1 MSVSQPARFGED
13 WSDERVAGYL
23 NRQAPAGTDADF
35 HALHTAYKHM
45 RAEDFARFLN
55 VFKSAGRR
63 VDARNPQGNSL
74 LDLVAAHPASAA
86 FAHLLQREHTLV
98 SHCVGTMP

>member
-23 NRQAPAGTDADF
+23 NRQPPAGTDADF

-45 RAEDFARFLN
+45 RPEDFARFLD

-63 VDARNPQGNSL
+63 VDARDPQGRTL
-74 LDLVAAHPASAA
+74 LDLVTTHPASAE
-86 FAHLLQREHTLV
+86 FARLLQAAA
-98 SHCVGTMP
+98 